1 MSSNPSRAKR
11 SAVANSLAASF
22 PVTLNAAALQAAH
35 TLDDMIDEAPDPI
48 PFDPVP
54 RRRRRKNGWTE
65 ELQREFIACLQRSGS
80 VTLAAR
86 AVGKSARTAYKLLDV
101 DGAESFAMAWDK
113 AVAEGLARLRQ
124 DSIGRALN
132 GSLVPVY
139 RRGRLVRVEHR
150 RNDRLAIALLGNRD
164 NEIDRHRYNALRRH
178 AVKMEWQAVDR
189 ARADRMRAENEAE
202 KAFNDEIARIIDI
215 VQSNEGPRI
224 TKL

>member
-1 MSSNPSRAKR
+1 MSSNPSEPKR

-22 PVTLNAAALQAAH
+22 PVTLNAAALQAANA
-35 TLDDMIDEAPDPI
+35 LDDMIDEAPDPI

-54 RRRRRKNGWTE
+54 RRRRRKDGWTE

-101 DGAESFAMAWDK
+101 DGADSFAIAWDK
-113 AVAEGLARLRQ
+113 AVSQGLERLRE

-164 NEIDRHRYNALRRH
+164 NEIDRHRYAALRRH
-178 AVKMEWQAVDR
+178 AVKIEWQAVDR
-189 ARADRMRAENEAE
+189 AREERKRAEIDAQ
-202 KAFNDEIARIIDI
+202 KAFDDEIARILNIAR
-215 VQSNEGPRI
+215 SNEGPRI

>member
-35 TLDDMIDEAPDPI
+35 TLDDMIDEAPAPI
-48 PFDPVP
+48 AFDPVP

-113 AVAEGLARLRQ
+113 AVNEGLARLRQ

-164 NEIDRHRYNALRRH
+164 NEIDRHRHNALRRH
-178 AVKMEWQAVDR
+178 AKKMEWQAIDR
-189 ARADRMRAENEAE
+189 AAEERKQREIDAKQAYDEEIQRILDIALERDR
-202 KAFNDEIARIIDI
+202 
-215 VQSNEGPRI
+215 PRI
-224 TKL
+224 TRL

>member
-1 MSSNPSRAKR
+1 MSSNPSRDKR

-48 PFDPVP
+48 AFDPVP
-54 RRRRRKNGWTE
+54 RRRRRKDGWTE

-80 VTLAAR
+80 VTLACR
-86 AVGKSARTAYKLLDV
+86 AVGKSARTAYKLLEV
-101 DGAESFAMAWDK
+101 DGADSFAIAWDK
-113 AVAEGLARLRQ
+113 AVTEGLASLRQ
-124 DSIGRALN
+124 DSIGRALS

-164 NEIDRHRYNALRRH
+164 NEINRHRHNALRSH
-178 AVKMEWQAVDR
+178 GKKMEWQAIDR
-189 ARADRMRAENEAE
+189 AAEERKQREIDAKQAYDEEIQRILDIAFERDRPGVTR
-202 KAFNDEIARIIDI
+202 
-215 VQSNEGPRI
+215 
-224 TKL
+224 L